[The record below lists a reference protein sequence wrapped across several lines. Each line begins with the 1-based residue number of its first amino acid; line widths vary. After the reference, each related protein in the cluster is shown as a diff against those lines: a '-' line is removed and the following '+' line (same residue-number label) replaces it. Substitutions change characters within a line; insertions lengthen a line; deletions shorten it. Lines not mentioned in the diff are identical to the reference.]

1 MQNII
6 RLKLDELRQYFS
18 RIDADYAQGAE
29 ALRDFYATPVSWEN
43 LEGSLAAR
51 GASFSSEKRQILAD
65 TLAVQYANIKDDAH
79 KARILGQIEKLRLPN
94 TLVVTTAHQPLLAT
108 GVLYYIYKVLAACK
122 LAEELQ
128 KRQPT
133 YNIVPIYWSGGEDHD
148 FEEVSTI
155 NIFSKSLTWAQGE
168 KGGSVGR
175 MPTDADLQAFVAALA
190 PILGDSENAQQVLEL
205 IKAAYTDKT
214 TYAEATYAE
223 ATYAEATYAEATYAE
238 ATQQLLH
245 SLFGRF
251 GLVALNPDAA
261 ALKTL
266 FVPIMRNDL
275 TAHDSARLVS
285 QTVQQLE
292 ARGYNNQ
299 AFVREIN
306 LFYFLPNARERIVW
320 WPEKAAY
327 QVLNTELWF
336 DREALLA
343 ELAANPQNFS
353 PNVILRPLYQ
363 ETILPN
369 VAFIGGGGE
378 IAYWLERRAQFDFF
392 DVPMPMLVRRPSLL
406 LLDASAQ
413 KQLTKLNLQ
422 PLDLLPHYDAIVKN
436 YLASQSG
443 LVVSCESEREKMTI
457 IFETLAA
464 KANELGN
471 DIVSFVAA
479 QQAQADNIL
488 SRVEEKFTRA
498 AKKKEETQL
507 LQIQKLKDKL
517 FPNGGLQE
525 RSDNFLPFYLQY
537 GDALLDL
544 LADSMAEPLSQDF
557 SICYL

>member
-18 RIDADYAQGAE
+18 RIDADYAEGAE
-29 ALRDFYATPVSWEN
+29 ALRDFYATPVDWEN
-43 LEGSLAAR
+43 LQGSLAAR
-51 GASFSSEKRQILAD
+51 AAAFPMEKRQILAD
-65 TLAVQYANIKDDAH
+65 ALAVQYANIKDDAH
-79 KARILGQIEKLRLPN
+79 KVRILAQIEKLRQPN

-108 GVLYYIYKVLAACK
+108 GVLYYIYKVLAACR

-128 KRQPT
+128 KRQPN

-148 FEEVSTI
+148 FEEISTI

-190 PILGDSENAQQVLEL
+190 PILGDSENAQQVLEV
-205 IKAAYTDKT
+205 IKAAYTDNN
-214 TYAEATYAE
+214 TYAEAT
-223 ATYAEATYAEATYAE
+223 T
-238 ATQQLLH
+238 QLLH

-261 ALKTL
+261 GLKTL

-306 LFYFLPNARERIVW
+306 LFYLLPNARERIVW

-343 ELAANPQNFS
+343 ELVANPQNFS

-392 DVPMPMLVRRPSLL
+392 GVPMPMLVRRPSLL
-406 LLDASAQ
+406 LLDTTAQ
-413 KQLTKLNLQ
+413 ERLTKLNLQ
-422 PLDLLPHYDAIVKN
+422 PLDLLPHYDTIAKN
-436 YLASQSG
+436 YLVSQSD
-443 LVVSCESEREKMTI
+443 LVVSCDDEREKLTKV
-457 IFETLAA
+457 FATLAA
-464 KANELGN
+464 KASELGN

-488 SRVEEKFTRA
+488 SRIEEKFTRA

-525 RSDNFLPFYLQY
+525 RSDNFLAFYLQY

-544 LADSMAEPLSQDF
+544 LAESMADPLSQDF
-557 SICYL
+557 SICYLHS

>member
-1 MQNII
+1 MQKII

-18 RIDADYAQGAE
+18 RIDADYAEGAE
-29 ALRDFYATPVSWEN
+29 ALRDFYATPVDWEN
-43 LEGSLAAR
+43 LEGSLAVRA
-51 GASFSSEKRQILAD
+51 AAFSSEKRQILAD

-79 KARILGQIEKLRLPN
+79 KARILAQIEKLRLPN

-108 GVLYYIYKVLAACK
+108 GVLYYIYKVLAACR

-133 YNIVPIYWSGGEDHD
+133 YNIVPVYWSGGEDHD
-148 FEEVSTI
+148 FEEISTI
-155 NIFSKSLTWAQGE
+155 NIFSKSLAWARGE

-175 MPTDADLQAFVAALA
+175 MPTDADLQAFVAVLA
-190 PILGDSENAQQVLEL
+190 PVLGDSENAQQILAT
-205 IKAAYTDKT
+205 IRAAYTDNN
-214 TYAEATYAE
+214 TYAEAT
-223 ATYAEATYAEATYAE
+223 T
-238 ATQQLLH
+238 QLLH

-251 GLVALNPDAA
+251 GLVAVNPDAA
-261 ALKTL
+261 GLKTL

-275 TAHDSARLVS
+275 TNHDSARLVS

-306 LFYFLPNARERIVW
+306 LFYLLPNARERIVW

-336 DREALLA
+336 DREALLG

-392 DVPMPMLVRRPSLL
+392 AVPMPMLVRRPSLL
-406 LLDASAQ
+406 LLDSSAQ
-413 KQLTKLNLQ
+413 ERLTKLNLQ
-422 PLDLLPHYDAIVKN
+422 PLDLLPHYDAIAKN
-436 YLASQSG
+436 YLVSQSD
-443 LVVSCESEREKMTI
+443 LVVSCDGEREKMI
-457 IFETLAA
+457 KIFEILAA

-488 SRVEEKFTRA
+488 SRIEEKFTRA

-525 RSDNFLPFYLQY
+525 RSDNFLAFYLQY
-537 GDALLDL
+537 GDALLGL
-544 LADSMAEPLSQDF
+544 LAETMADPLSQDF
-557 SICYL
+557 SICYLHS

>member
-1 MQNII
+1 MQKII

-18 RIDADYAQGAE
+18 RIDADYAEGAE
-29 ALRDFYATPVSWEN
+29 ALRDFYATPVDWEN
-43 LEGSLAAR
+43 LQGSLAAR
-51 GASFSSEKRQILAD
+51 AAAFPMEKRQILAD
-65 TLAVQYANIKDDAH
+65 ALAVQYANIKDDAH
-79 KARILGQIEKLRLPN
+79 KAWILAQIEKLRLPN

-108 GVLYYIYKVLAACK
+108 GVLYYIYKVLAACR

-128 KRQPT
+128 KRQPN

-148 FEEVSTI
+148 FEEISTI

-190 PILGDSENAQQVLEL
+190 PILGDSENAQQVLEV
-205 IKAAYTDKT
+205 IKAAYTDNN
-214 TYAEATYAE
+214 TYAEAT
-223 ATYAEATYAEATYAE
+223 T
-238 ATQQLLH
+238 QLLH

-261 ALKTL
+261 ALKKL

-306 LFYFLPNARERIVW
+306 LFYLLPNARERIVW

-327 QVLNTELWF
+327 QVLNTEIWF

-343 ELAANPQNFS
+343 ELVANPQNFS

-406 LLDASAQ
+406 LLDTTAQ
-413 KQLTKLNLQ
+413 ERLTKLNLQ
-422 PLDLLPHYDAIVKN
+422 PLDLLPHYDAIAKN
-436 YLASQSG
+436 YLVSQSD
-443 LVVSCESEREKMTI
+443 LVVSCDGEREKLTKV
-457 IFETLAA
+457 FETLAT
-464 KANELGN
+464 KASELGN

-488 SRVEEKFTRA
+488 SRIEEKFTRA

-525 RSDNFLPFYLQY
+525 RSDNFLAFYLQY

-544 LADSMAEPLSQDF
+544 LAESMADPLSQDF
-557 SICYL
+557 SICYLHS

>member
-1 MQNII
+1 MQKII
-6 RLKLDELRQYFS
+6 RLKLDELREYFS
-18 RIDADYAQGAE
+18 RLDADYAEGAG
-29 ALRDFYATPVSWEN
+29 ALRDFYALPVNWQN

-51 GASFSSEKRQILAD
+51 AANFSSEKRQILVD
-65 TLAVQYANIKDDAH
+65 TLRLQYAKVNNDAH
-79 KARILGQIEKLRLPN
+79 KAQILTQIDKLLLPN
-94 TLVVTTAHQPLLAT
+94 TVVVTTAHQPLLAT
-108 GVLYYIYKVLAACK
+108 GVLYYIYKVLAACR

-133 YNIVPIYWSGGEDHD
+133 YNVVPIYWSGGEDHD
-148 FEEVSTI
+148 FEEVSRI
-155 NIFSKSLTWAQGE
+155 NIFSKSLSWAQGE

-175 MPTDADLQAFVAALA
+175 MPTDADLQAFVAELA
-190 PILGDSENAQQVLEL
+190 PILGDSENAQRVLAT
-205 IKAAYTDKT
+205 IKAAYTEN
-214 TYAEATYAE
+214 AN
-223 ATYAEATYAEATYAE
+223 YAE

-251 GLVALNPDAA
+251 GLVAINPDAA
-261 ALKTL
+261 ALKRL
-266 FVPIMRNDL
+266 FMPVMQNDL

-320 WPEKAAY
+320 SPEKEAY

-336 DREALLA
+336 SKAALLA
-343 ELAANPQNFS
+343 ELEANPENFS

-363 ETILPN
+363 ETILPT

-392 DVPMPMLVRRPSLL
+392 GVAMPMLVRRPSLL
-406 LLDASAQ
+406 LLDASSQ

-422 PLDLLPHYDAIVKN
+422 PLDLLPHYDAIAKN
-436 YLASQSG
+436 YLISQSD
-443 LVVSCESEREKMTI
+443 LSVSCDSERETLAK
-457 IFETLAA
+457 IFESLNT

-488 SRVEEKFTRA
+488 SRIEEKFTRT

-537 GDALLDL
+537 GDALLDV
-544 LADSMAEPLSQDF
+544 LAKSMTNPLSQDF